1 MVGVTHLGTYL
12 PRRRLDRG
20 QIARAWGS
28 RPVPGSRTVA
38 AVDQDALIMSVDAAL
53 ACMGDADPAG
63 FDGLYFASTSAP
75 YVEKQVASFVATAID
90 LPRTAAVA
98 DLCGST
104 RAGLAALRAAG
115 DAVHAGSL
123 RHALVAAA
131 DVRLAEPGT
140 ELEAQLGDGAA
151 CVAVGTDHVV
161 AELVSAASVSE
172 EFTYFWRTDEQRYVQ
187 VADARFGNQYGV
199 ARDVPEAVTAALRK
213 AELPA
218 ARVAQLCLAVPDARA
233 AADAAKRI
241 GCDPATQLAPS
252 LVGETGLLGTADA
265 LVQLARALETAKPG
279 DFLVVAAYGEGA
291 DALVLRATDALPDRR
306 PPSIAGLLE
315 GGIAFPSYERYLRA
329 RGVLPADVGGETMP
343 TYIEWKELK
352 QDVRLYGSRCE
363 ACGLVQFPQA
373 LVCVGC
379 QTRDRMVDA
388 KLAKTGSVF
397 TFTIDNL
404 AQVAE
409 HPMPMVV
416 ADLDAGGRVYLQ
428 GTDCA
433 EGEIAVGAR
442 VRLTFRRLHEAG
454 GNRNYF
460 WKVSPA

>member
-1 MVGVTHLGTYL
+1 MVGITHLGTYL

-20 QIARAWGS
+20 LIARAWGS
-28 RPVPGSRTVA
+28 RTAPGSRTVA
-38 AVDQDALIMSVDAAL
+38 AVDQDALTMAVDAAL
-53 ACMGDADPAG
+53 ACLGDADPSG
-63 FDGLYFASTSAP
+63 FDGLSFASTSAP
-75 YVEKQVASFVATAID
+75 YLEKQVASVVATAID

-115 DAVHAGSL
+115 DAVRAGSL
-123 RHALVAAA
+123 RHALVVAA
-131 DVRLAEPGT
+131 DVRLAEPGS

-151 CVAVGTDHVV
+151 SVAVGTEHVI
-161 AELVSAASVSE
+161 AEVVSAASVSE
-172 EFTYFWRTDEQRYVQ
+172 EFTYFWRTDEQRYLQ

-199 ARDVPEAVTAALRK
+199 ARDVPDAVTAALRK
-213 AELPA
+213 AELPP
-218 ARVAQLCLAVPDARA
+218 ARVARLCLGVPDARA
-233 AADAAKRI
+233 AADAARRI
-241 GCDPATQLAPS
+241 GCDPAKQLAPS
-252 LVGETGLLGTADA
+252 LIAETGLLGTPDA
-265 LVQLARALETAKPG
+265 LVQLARALETAEPG

-291 DALVLRATDALPDRR
+291 DALVLRATDALPGRR
-306 PPSIAGLLE
+306 PAPLARLLE
-315 GGIAFPSYERYLRA
+315 SGMALPSYERYLRA
-329 RGVLPADVGGETMP
+329 RGVLPVDVGGEPLP

-363 ACGLVQFPQA
+363 ACGLVQYPQA

-388 KLAKTGSVF
+388 KLAKTGTVF

-416 ADLDAGGRVYLQ
+416 ADLDGGGRVYLQ
-428 GTDCA
+428 GTDSA
-433 EGEIAVGAR
+433 DGEIAVGAR
-442 VRLTFRRLHEAG
+442 VRLTFRRLHQAG

-460 WKVSPA
+460 WKVMPA

>member
-1 MVGVTHLGTYL
+1 MVGITRLATYL

-20 QIARAWGS
+20 LIGKAWGS
-28 RPVPGSRTVA
+28 RTAPGSRTFA
-38 AVDQDALIMSVDAAL
+38 AVDQDALTMAVDAAL
-53 ACMGDADPAG
+53 ACIGDADPAG

-75 YVEKQVASFVATAID
+75 YLEKQVASMVATAID
-90 LPRTAAVA
+90 LPRTAAA
-98 DLCGST
+98 FDLCGSA

-115 DAVHAGSL
+115 DAVRAGSL

-131 DVRLAEPGT
+131 DVRVAEPGS

-151 CVAVGTDHVV
+151 CVAVGTEQVV

-172 EFTYFWRTDEQRYVQ
+172 EFTYLWRTDEQRYVQ

-213 AELPA
+213 AELPP
-218 ARVAQLCLAVPDARA
+218 ARVAQLCLAAPDART

-252 LVGETGLLGTADA
+252 LLGETGLLGTPDA

-291 DALVLRATDALPDRR
+291 DALVLRATDALPARR
-306 PPSIAGLLE
+306 PAPLAARLAG
-315 GGIAFPSYERYLRA
+315 GMAVPSYERYLRA
-329 RGVLPADVGGETMP
+329 RGVLPADVGGEPVP

-352 QDVRLYGSRCE
+352 QDVRLYGSRCQE
-363 ACGLVQFPQA
+363 CGLVQYPQA
-373 LVCVGC
+373 RVCIGC
-379 QTRDRMVDA
+379 QARDRMVDA
-388 KLAKTGSVF
+388 KLGKTGTVF

-416 ADLDAGGRVYLQ
+416 ADLDGGGRIYLQ

-442 VRLTFRRLHEAG
+442 VELTFRRLHEAG

-460 WKVSPA
+460 WKVRPA

>member
-1 MVGVTHLGTYL
+1 MVGLTRVAISL
-12 PRRRLDRG
+12 PRRRLDRAL
-20 QIARAWGS
+20 IARAWSS
-28 RPVPGSRTVA
+28 RTAPGSRTVA
-38 AVDQDALIMSVDAAL
+38 AVDQDALTMAVDAAL
-53 ACMGDADPAG
+53 ACTGDADPAG

-75 YVEKQVASFVATAID
+75 YLEKQVASVVATAVD
-90 LPRTAAVA
+90 LPRTIAVA
-98 DLCGST
+98 DFCGST
-104 RAGLAALRAAG
+104 RAGLAAVRAAG
-115 DAVHAGSL
+115 DAVRAGSL
-123 RHALVAAA
+123 RHVLVAAA
-131 DVRLAEPGT
+131 DVRLAEPGS

-151 CVAVGTDHVV
+151 CVAVGTDDVV

-172 EFTYFWRTDEQRYVQ
+172 EFTYLWRTDEQRYVQ

-199 ARDVPEAVTAALRK
+199 ARDLPEAVSAALRK
-213 AELPA
+213 AEVPPG
-218 ARVAQLCLAVPDARA
+218 RVARLCLATPDARS

-252 LVGETGLLGTADA
+252 LAGETGLLGAADA
-265 LVQLARALETAKPG
+265 LVQLARTLETAKPG
-279 DFLVVAAYGEGA
+279 DVLVVAAYGEGA

-306 PPSIAGLLE
+306 PAPFADLLAN
-315 GGIAFPSYERYLRA
+315 GMPLPSYERYLRA
-329 RGVLPADVGGETMP
+329 RGVLPADVGGEAVP

-352 QDVRLYGSRCE
+352 QDVRLYGSRCGT
-363 ACGLVQFPQA
+363 CGLVQYPQA
-373 LVCVGC
+373 LVCIGC
-379 QTRDRMVDA
+379 QSRDRMVDA
-388 KLAKTGSVF
+388 KLAKTGTVF

-416 ADLDAGGRVYLQ
+416 ADLDGGGRIYLQ

-442 VRLTFRRLHEAG
+442 VRLTFRRLHEAA

-460 WKVSPA
+460 WKLRPG